1 MASTF
6 IGPKLNPIWRAIIEI
21 GFIILLLYSSLLM
34 REFTRANGQG
44 KTLTLAVEGIFTYAN
59 LAIAIIAGLMGYGV
73 IEYLRKKS

>member
-21 GFIILLLYSSLLM
+21 GLIILLLYSSPLM

-59 LAIAIIAGLMGYGV
+59 LAIAIIPA
-73 IEYLRKKS
+73 

>member
-1 MASTF
+1 
-6 IGPKLNPIWRAIIEI
+6 
-21 GFIILLLYSSLLM
+21 M